1 MSINKLIKEGILHFT
16 LIDPD
21 RQTLEELEHRVK
33 VCNQYGTDAFMVGG
47 SSTFSQQLLDKTVKT
62 IKKAVDLP
70 VILFPNSAAALSKY
84 ADYIFF
90 MSLLNTDDPLF
101 LIKEQVLA
109 APFIEKTSLCPIS
122 MAYIVISTSR
132 QPTAIERRVKLDI
145 IRHDDTKKILDY
157 ALAAQYFGMSCVY
170 LEAGSGA
177 DNPVPPSIIKA
188 VKNKINIPLIVGGG
202 IRNPEQAKDIA
213 DAGAN
218 VLVTGTI
225 IEQNL
230 PILKSIINVIK
241 TAQPKKQLKQCPSKF
256 LAI

>member
-1 MSINKLIKEGILHFT
+1 MSISELIKEKKGILHFT

-21 RQTLEELEHRVK
+21 RQTLEELGHRVK
-33 VCNQYGTDAFMVGG
+33 VCSQYGTDAFMVGG
-47 SSTFSQQLLDKTVKT
+47 SSTFSQRLLDKTVKT

-70 VILFPNSAAALSKY
+70 VILFPSSAAALSKY
-84 ADYIFF
+84 ADYVFF
-90 MSLLNTDDPLF
+90 MSLLNADDPRF

-109 APFIEKTSLCPIS
+109 APFIEKTSVHPIS
-122 MAYIVISTSR
+122 IAYIVISTSR

-145 IRHDDTKKILDY
+145 IRHEDTKKILDY

-177 DNPVPPSIIKA
+177 DKPVPVHMIKA
-188 VKNKINIPLIVGGG
+188 VKNKIKVPLIIGGG
-202 IRNPEQAKDIA
+202 IRNAEQAKDIA

-225 IEQNL
+225 VEQNL
-230 PILKSIINVIK
+230 PKLKSIITAIK
-241 TAQPKKQLKQCPSKF
+241 TAQSKE
-256 LAI
+256 

>member
-1 MSINKLIKEGILHFT
+1 MTINKLIQEKKGILHFT

-21 RQTLEELEHRVK
+21 RQTQKELESRVK
-33 VCNQYGTDAFMVGG
+33 TCRHYGTDAFMVGG

-70 VILFPNSAAALSKY
+70 VILFPHSAASLSKY

-109 APFIEKTSLCPIS
+109 APHIEKMSLCPIS
-122 MAYIVISTSR
+122 MAYIVISTSQ

-145 IRHDDTKKILDY
+145 IRHEDTKKVLDY

-177 DNPVPPSIIKA
+177 DRPVPAPMIKA
-188 VKNKINIPLIVGGG
+188 VKNKIKVPLIIGGG
-202 IRNPEQAKDIA
+202 IRNAEQAKNIA
-213 DAGAN
+213 EAGAN
-218 VLVTGTI
+218 VIVTGTI
-225 IEQNL
+225 VEQNL
-230 PILKSIINVIK
+230 PKLESIITAIK
-241 TAQPKKQLKQCPSKF
+241 NAQSKE
-256 LAI
+256 

>member
-1 MSINKLIKEGILHFT
+1 MSISELIREKNRIQHFT

-21 RQTLEELEHRVK
+21 RQTVEELEYRVK
-33 VCNQYGTDAFMVGG
+33 VCSQYGTDAFMVGG
-47 SSTFSQQLLDKTVKT
+47 SSSFSQHLLDETVQT
-62 IKKAVDLP
+62 IKTAVDLP

-90 MSLLNTDDPLF
+90 MSLLNTDDPRF

-122 MAYIVISTSR
+122 MSYIVISTSR

-145 IRHDDTKKILDY
+145 IRKEDTKKVLDY

-177 DNPVPPSIIKA
+177 DQPVPPSIIKA

-202 IRNPEQAKDIA
+202 IRNPEQAKNIA
-213 DAGAN
+213 EAGAN
-218 VLVTGTI
+218 VIVTGTI
-225 IEQNL
+225 VEQNL
-230 PILKSIINVIK
+230 SKLKSIIHVIK
-241 TAQPKKQLKQCPSKF
+241 RSPTKK
-256 LAI
+256 

>member
-1 MSINKLIKEGILHFT
+1 MNKLIKEKEGILHFT

-21 RQTLEELEHRVK
+21 RQTLEELEHRAK

-47 SSTFSQQLLDKTVKT
+47 SSSFSQQLLDETVQT
-62 IKKAVDLP
+62 IKTAVDLP

-90 MSLLNTDDPLF
+90 MSLLNTDDPRF

-109 APFIEKTSLCPIS
+109 APLIEKTSVRPIS

-145 IRHDDTKKILDY
+145 IRPDDTKKVLDY

-177 DNPVPPSIIKA
+177 DRPVPVHMIKA
-188 VKNKINIPLIVGGG
+188 VKNKIKVPLIIGGG
-202 IRNPEQAKDIA
+202 IRNAEQAKNIA
-213 DAGAN
+213 EAGAN
-218 VLVTGTI
+218 VIVTGTI
-225 IEQNL
+225 VEQNL
-230 PILKSIINVIK
+230 PMLESIITAIK
-241 TAQPKKQLKQCPSKF
+241 TTH
-256 LAI
+256 

>member
-1 MSINKLIKEGILHFT
+1 MTINKLIKEKKGILHFT

-33 VCNQYGTDAFMVGG
+33 VSNQFGTDAFMVGG
-47 SSTFSQQLLDKTVKT
+47 SSNFSQQLLDQTVKT

-70 VILFPNSAAALSKY
+70 VILFPNSAASLSKY

-109 APFIEKTSLCPIS
+109 APYIEKMSLCPIS
-122 MAYIVISTSR
+122 MAYIVISMSR

-145 IRHDDTKKILDY
+145 IRHENTQKVLDY

-177 DNPVPPSIIKA
+177 DNPVPVHMIKA
-188 VKNKINIPLIVGGG
+188 VKNKIKVPLIIGGG
-202 IRNPEQAKDIA
+202 IRNAEQAKNIA
-213 DAGAN
+213 EAGAN

-225 IEQNL
+225 VEQNL
-230 PILKSIINVIK
+230 PKLESIITAIK
-241 TAQPKKQLKQCPSKF
+241 TIQLKKQ
-256 LAI
+256 